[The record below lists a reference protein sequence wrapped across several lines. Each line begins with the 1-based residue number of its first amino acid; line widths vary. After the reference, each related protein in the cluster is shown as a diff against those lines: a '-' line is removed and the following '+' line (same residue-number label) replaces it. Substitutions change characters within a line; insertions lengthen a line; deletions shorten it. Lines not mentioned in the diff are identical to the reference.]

1 MAKLTFKFDPNQE
14 YQLRSIDSVVN
25 LFQDLPNLEDYQN
38 NYGIAEY
45 LQGKLSD
52 TSTSKAFDEEI
63 VPNLPPDEVIYDE
76 LLFENLIAIQEEN
89 NLEESRSLEV
99 DEGMMLEGISY
110 DSWRS
115 PSFTVEM
122 ETGTGKT
129 YVYLRTIYELSKR
142 YGFRKF
148 IIIVPSTAIYEGVKK
163 SFQIMYKHFA
173 SLYDNPVVNLTA
185 YNSSQINRVKN
196 FATSNFVEIMVMTND
211 SFNKVNNNNLYKPS
225 EKLSGE
231 LLPYQYIQQTKP
243 ILILDEPQ
251 SIDSTEKAK
260 EAIRTLNPLL
270 TLRYSATHRI
280 KPNLVYRLTPVDA
293 YQQNLVKKIEVI
305 GVEEAEN
312 RNKPVLILE
321 SVSSNPICAKVKTLI
336 DEKGTANEGIIE
348 LKQGD
353 DLFKKT
359 KREEYKEG
367 FIVTEISIAK
377 GNEFIEFDN
386 GLILKLKEDLDPS
399 SPEIFRY
406 QIRET
411 IKEHIK
417 KQSQLLPL
425 GIKVLSLFFIDR
437 VANYTTDKGLIK
449 TIFDEEFDR
458 LKQTS
463 PHFQKYSAEGV
474 REGYFAKKKSKT
486 GMEEAIDLEE
496 NKSLKKDDAEAQKE
510 AFNLIMKDKERLLS
524 FSESVSFIFA
534 HSTLK
539 EGWDNPNVFQIC
551 TLNQT
556 RSEIK
561 KRQEIGRGLRL
572 CVNQEGDRIQ
582 DENINILT
590 VIANDSYEKYA
601 ETLQKEYE
609 QAGEKAPPKPTNA
622 KRSEA
627 KRRNH
632 LFESQEFKSF
642 WDKLCQKT
650 NYHFNIDSDQL
661 VADCIKKLDSAQ
673 YPEPQIVLSR
683 GKFVIT
689 EYEIALVSVKND
701 KAEIHVK
708 IRSTSPEP
716 QGKILDDQHTIL
728 DQTITVEKNTRA
740 NSHWNKIIENHSPLR
755 ELKKIVEIRDKGEDS
770 LIILGEKA
778 QSEINLDQPL
788 TFTSE
793 KGQVH
798 DSNTVQTLND
808 NYPVFNLIHRAS
820 QQTYL
825 TRHTLNLIF
834 AGLKEEVKQKVFKNP
849 EGFTS
854 IFINTIKAT
863 VRQHII
869 DNIEFSI
876 DQSVSDYDVEEIFPE
891 ITTFPQREIIE
902 AGENGLYDKVQK
914 DSDVEER
921 FVSNRLR
928 DQKEQVFL
936 YFKFP
941 PKFKIRLPKILG
953 NYNPDWGIISRDEQ
967 GKHTLQLVRETK
979 GRTDIENLQYAQEA
993 LKIKC
998 AEKHFQAIGI
1008 DYRVIDGTENN
1019 WWQPQE
1025 QQNYQSSLTNLE
1037 LS

>member
-1 MAKLTFKFDPNQE
+1 MKLTFKFDPNQDF
-14 YQLRSIDSVVN
+14 QLQAIESVIK

-38 NYGIAEY
+38 SYGIGEY
-45 LQGKLSD
+45 LQTKFSD
-52 TSTSKAFDEEI
+52 TFTSKTLDEEI

-148 IIIVPSTAIYEGVKK
+148 IIIVPSTAIYEGVRK

-185 YNSSQINRVKN
+185 YDSSQINRVKN

-211 SFNKVNNNNLYKPS
+211 SFNKLNNNLYKPS

-231 LLPYQYIQQTKP
+231 LFPYQYIQQTKP

-260 EAIRTLNPLL
+260 EAIRTLNPLF

-321 SVSSNPICAKVKTLI
+321 SVSRNPITAKVKTLV
-336 DEKGTANEGIIE
+336 DENGTAKEMMID

-353 DLFKKT
+353 NLFLKT
-359 KREEYKEG
+359 KREEYQHG
-367 FIVTEISIAK
+367 FIVTEINVAK
-377 GNEFIEFDN
+377 NSEFIEFDN
-386 GLILKLKEDLDPS
+386 GLILRLKEDLDPS

-411 IKEHIK
+411 IKEHIE
-417 KQSQLLPL
+417 KQTKLFPL

-437 VANYTTDKGLIK
+437 VANYISDKGLIK
-449 TIFDEEFDR
+449 TIFDEEFER
-458 LKQTS
+458 LKKIS
-463 PHFQKYSAEGV
+463 VHFEKFSAQDV
-474 REGYFAKKKSKT
+474 REGYFAKSKSQ
-486 GMEEAIDLEE
+486 GGVEEAIDLDD
-496 NKSLKKDDAEAQKE
+496 NKKLKKAEVQAQKE

-534 HSTLK
+534 HSALK

-572 CVNQEGDRIQ
+572 CVNQQGDRIQ

-590 VIANDSYEKYA
+590 VIANESYEQYA
-601 ETLQKEYE
+601 ETLQREYVE
-609 QAGEKAPPKPTNA
+609 AGEDAPPKPTTP

-632 LFESQEFKSF
+632 LFKSQEFQSF
-642 WDKLCQKT
+642 WEKLCQKT
-650 NYHFNIDSDQL
+650 NYHFNIDTDGL
-661 VADCIKKLDSAQ
+661 VADCIQKLDSNQ
-673 YPEPQIVLSR
+673 YPEPKIILSR

-689 EYEIALVSVKND
+689 EYRISLKFVND
-701 KAEIHVK
+701 EEAELHII
-708 IRSTSPEP
+708 IRSTSSDTE
-716 QGKILDDQHTIL
+716 GKVFEDQNTIV
-728 DQTITVEKNTRA
+728 DETITVQKNSRKNTR
-740 NSHWNKIIENHSPLR
+740 WNQIIQKHPPLR
-755 ELKKIVEIRDKGEDS
+755 EFKKIAEVVDNGEDS
-770 LIILGEKA
+770 LICFQDKA
-778 QSEINLDQPL
+778 QTEIDLYQPL
-788 TFTSE
+788 IFTSE
-793 KGQVH
+793 KGQVQ
-798 DSNTVQTLND
+798 DSETIETID
-808 NYPVFNLIHRAS
+808 DSYPVFNLIHRAS

-825 TRHTLNLIF
+825 TRKTLNLIF
-834 AGLKEEVKQKVFKNP
+834 MGIKEDVKQKVFHNP

-854 IFINTIKAT
+854 IFINTIKST

-869 DNIEFSI
+869 DQIEFSI
-876 DQSVSDYDVEEIFPE
+876 DESVTDYDVEEVFPE

-914 DSDVEER
+914 DSDVEDR

-953 NYNPDWGIISRDEQ
+953 NYNPDWGIICRDEK

-979 GRTDIENLQYAQEA
+979 GTTDIENLQYAQEA
-993 LKIKC
+993 LKIRC
-998 AEKHFQAIGI
+998 AEKHFRAIGI
-1008 DYRVIDGTENN
+1008 DYRVIDGTENK
-1019 WWQPQE
+1019 WWQ
-1025 QQNYQSSLTNLE
+1025 
-1037 LS
+1037 